1 MDFYMYK
8 SVCPGYLYGNH
19 VDIRHVIVPQN
30 TGELKVIKMAIKKAN
45 NASGSSNCKAQLL
58 QKYLMSI
65 EAKKSFMGLTSLQF
79 DGDSIIMPEA
89 PEPPPVSE
97 R

>member
-8 SVCPGYLYGNH
+8 SVCPGWLYGNN

-30 TGELKVIKMAIKKAN
+30 TDEVKVREMAVKKAN
-45 NASGSSNCKAQLL
+45 YALGSEKCKIQLL
-58 QKYLMSI
+58 QKYLLYI
-65 EAKKSFMGLTSLQF
+65 EAKKSYMGLTSLKF
-79 DGDSIIMPEA
+79 DGDSIVMSE
-89 PEPPPVSE
+89 EQESDVSE